1 MSSAT
6 CMPHSSPQL
15 FGEGAWE
22 LEGGGWRVEG
32 KRRGGGRREEG
43 GGRKESGWGGGYPLF
58 PKNFFEIYTLYVA
71 LAKTLLVVLHFS
83 PSFPSPKSNQL
94 TDRRDVQDCH
104 QRLSSAIVSVPD
116 PKPTLA
122 WIAFS
127 IAHGGYTG
135 SDTCAR

>member
-6 CMPHSSPQL
+6 CMPHSSPQR

-22 LEGGGWRVEG
+22 RVEGGGQKERRRKERRGWRVERE
-32 KRRGGGRREEG
+32 RRVEGEG
-43 GGRKESGWGGGYPLF
+43 GILF
-58 PKNFFEIYTLYVA
+58 FPRIFFEMYTLYVA
-71 LAKTLLVVLHFS
+71 LAKTSLVVLHFS
-83 PSFPSPKSNQL
+83 PSFPLSPKSNQL